1 MLKQQLPEAVAALDR
16 RTRNLVGTKTWRD
29 LKGAAHNRAFVVAG
43 AMQADLLAD
52 LSAAVRASLDNGL
65 GIEDFRKRFQEVVD
79 KHGWSYKGEFNWRTR
94 VIYQQNLLTSQAAG
108 RLAQL
113 RDPEL
118 RLLKPFWMYRH
129 SGSENPRHQHKAWDG
144 LTLVADHPWFRSH
157 YPPNGWGCGC
167 RVVAVSRRDVA
178 RMGGRIVDEPPPD
191 EPGAIDEGWDY
202 MPGGDVTDE
211 LNAIVEGK
219 AKQLPLPL
227 AKVFVEAAK
236 PRTID
241 DYISDGKA
249 RAAALGDPE
258 ADPQGFY
265 DALSKALQSEVG
277 TGAKA
282 VVEGRSPVGKQLAA
296 ASALFPAS
304 WVEATNKL
312 GRLYVKQSK
321 ARCWA
326 LTITEPR
333 KVKIPSF
340 GVREVKAGDG
350 FITLRAG
357 DVGVTVHE
365 YAHRIQAALPAL
377 DKLFQDLHLRR
388 TQGDALVV
396 VTPGHLGETGR
407 PDGYYHPYQGREY
420 AQGGA
425 LEMMTMALQAVLL
438 GPAARPVDQ
447 LALRRLAQRD
457 PEMLHFT
464 LGILFGWKP

>member
-1 MLKQQLPEAVAALDR
+1 MLKQQLPEAVAALGR
-16 RTRNLVGTKTWRD
+16 RTQNLVGTRSWRD
-29 LKGAAHNRAFVVAG
+29 MMGAAHNRAFTVAG

-52 LSAAVRASLDNGL
+52 LAAAVQASLDNGL

-144 LTLVADHPWFRSH
+144 LTLVADHPWFRTH

-191 EPGAIDEGWDY
+191 EPGSIDEGWDY

-211 LNAIVEGK
+211 LRQIVEDK

-227 AKVFVEAAK
+227 QKPFKADAT
-236 PRTID
+236 PRTLD

-249 RAAALGDPE
+249 RAAALPNPVE
-258 ADPQGFY
+258 DPQAFY
-265 DALSKALQSEVG
+265 DALSKALSSEVG

-282 VVEGRSPVGKQLAA
+282 AVEGRSPIGKQLQA
-296 ASALFPAS
+296 ASALFPS
-304 WVEATNKL
+304 RWVEATNKL
-312 GRLYVKQSK
+312 GRLFVRKST

-326 LTITEPR
+326 LTVTDAR
-333 KVKIPSF
+333 KIKLPGF
-340 GVREVKAGDG
+340 GVRDALAGDG
-350 FITLRAG
+350 FLTARLG

-377 DKLFQDLHLRR
+377 DKLFQDLHARR
-388 TQGDALVV
+388 TKGDPLVV
-396 VTPGHLGETGR
+396 VTPGRRGETGR

-420 AQGGA
+420 VPGGA

-438 GPAARPVDQ
+438 GPDARPADRLMLRL
-447 LALRRLAQRD
+447 LAERD

-464 LGILFGWKP
+464 LGILFGWRP